1 MLEIVHRGGCLPP
14 GLWQDGPD
22 CEVAEHTSNERAAH
36 LRQRIIQLEQ
46 VCAPEFERVFVRL
59 ILGALWIVEVRRSRV
74 FDMCTEDM
82 GDRLVAREGDETLDA
97 GRERR
102 TVPHVQAAGIQG
114 VASQQ
119 KSRAPI
125 VERDRGWL
133 VARNRNDVD
142 ETSVQGVD

>member
-1 MLEIVHRGGCLPP
+1 M
-14 GLWQDGPD
+14 
-22 CEVAEHTSNERAAH
+22 
-36 LRQRIIQLEQ
+36 
-46 VCAPEFERVFVRL
+46 CAPEFERVFVRL

-74 FDMCTEDM
+74 FNVCTEDM
-82 GDRLVAREGDETLDA
+82 GDRFVAREGDEALDA

-102 TVPHVQAAGIQG
+102 AVAHVQATGIQR

-125 VERDRGWL
+125 VERDRGRL

-142 ETSVQGVD
+142 ETSVQGVDGRVIWPGLQSEKGRERLG